1 MISYLAP
8 AQVGIPPIKY
18 ANRID
23 SCLQTKKHLRYEDLK
38 IDKEYWKER
47 GSEWKW
53 DEIGKTR
60 RKEVNGKERIFF
72 QLFVKRSE

>member
-1 MISYLAP
+1 MISYLTL
-8 AQVGIPPIKY
+8 AQVGVPPIKY

-23 SCLQTKKHLRYEDLK
+23 SCLQTKKHLRYEDFK
-38 IDKEYWKER
+38 IDMFSFAEVEIRKSSTYLKER

-60 RKEVNGKERIFF
+60 RKEVNG
-72 QLFVKRSE
+72 